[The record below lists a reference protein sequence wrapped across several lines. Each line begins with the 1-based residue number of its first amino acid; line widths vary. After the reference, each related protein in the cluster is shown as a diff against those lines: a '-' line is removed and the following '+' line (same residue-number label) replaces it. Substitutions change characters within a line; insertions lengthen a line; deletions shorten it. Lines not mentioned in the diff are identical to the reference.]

1 MRRLFTIATATAVL
15 TAGSLPFIGGVSS
28 PIGSAASTSVAP
40 SRPVGTL
47 PVERSASEARYR
59 EVTIP
64 AGTTLRLR
72 VTRGFGSD
80 ISQVEDSVAAT
91 LAQSIVVDGRTALP
105 AGSGATGYVVEATRP
120 GRVKGR
126 GRVAVRF
133 NRIEP
138 ARDDRTYAMQTRS
151 WVAVA
156 PATKKKDALTI
167 GIPAA
172 GGALVGALVDGKKG
186 AGIGAAAGGGA
197 GTAVVLTTRGKDVR
211 IGRGAVL
218 SVRLSAP
225 LTVRVAG

>member
-1 MRRLFTIATATAVL
+1 MRRLFIATATAL
-15 TAGSLPFIGGVSS
+15 TIGSLPI
-28 PIGSAASTSVAP
+28 IGSASSSGDVAGSP
-40 SRPVGTL
+40 GR
-47 PVERSASEARYR
+47 VESARFR
-59 EVTIP
+59 EVTVP
-64 AGTTLRLR
+64 AGTILRLR

-80 ISQVEDSVAAT
+80 ISQVEDTVTAT
-91 LAQSIVVDGRTALP
+91 LARAVVIDGRSVLP
-105 AGSGATGYVVEATRP
+105 VGSSARGYVVEATRP
-120 GRVKGR
+120 GKVKGR

-138 ARDDRTYAMQTRS
+138 AHDDRTYAMQTRS

-218 SVRLSAP
+218 SVRLNAP
-225 LTVRVAG
+225 LTIRVAD

>member
-1 MRRLFTIATATAVL
+1 MKRPFTIATAAL
-15 TAGSLPFIGGVSS
+15 LIAASLPLV
-28 PIGSAASTSVAP
+28 GSVSTSVGNGA
-40 SRPVGTL
+40 SATATTSYVAKAIAA
-47 PVERSASEARYR
+47 ERREDEARYR

-64 AGTTLRLR
+64 AGTILRLR

-80 ISQVEDSVAAT
+80 ISQVEDSVSAT
-91 LAQSIVVDGRTALP
+91 LDRSIVVDGRAALP
-105 AGSGATGYVVEATRP
+105 AGSTANGYVVEATRP

-138 ARDDRTYAMQTRS
+138 ARADRTYAMQTRS

-156 PATKKKDALTI
+156 PATKKKDAMTI

-225 LTVRVAG
+225 LTVRVAD